1 MTNIACVTQPGYTSG
16 WLMKK
21 RGATHG
27 ITLFFIIQGLKL
39 WILWI
44 ASISKV
50 IRMNSYSNDTLHYYY
65 FWPIWV
71 ALVTATGA
79 MRLPSYAWPCS
90 TRPAKVTA
98 LWHRCAVTHGCSSS
112 WRAAFGSSWEDSREL
127 CMWTCGSMRLG
138 GTKAQLDE
146 PEKSGE
152 SNCSVGM

>member
-98 LWHRCAVTHGCSSS
+98 LWHPLRCDTRLQQFVARSFREQLGRQSGALHVNV
-112 WRAAFGSSWEDSREL
+112 RQYAAGWHKGTTG
-127 CMWTCGSMRLG
+127 WTWKKWG
-138 GTKAQLDE
+138 KQL
-146 PEKSGE
+146 
-152 SNCSVGM
+152 

>member
-1 MTNIACVTQPGYTSG
+1 MRYATWIHQ
-16 WLMKK
+16 WLVDEEK
-21 RGATHG
+21 RGNTWQHPIFHHSG
-27 ITLFFIIQGLKL
+27 FETMNIMNCQHIKSDTQ
-39 WILWI
+39 
-44 ASISKV
+44 
-50 IRMNSYSNDTLHYYY
+50 RMNSYSKDTLHYYY

-146 PEKSGE
+146 TEKSGE